1 MNIYVSNL
9 NFRTRGESLQTL
21 FGEYGEVSSANI
33 ITDRETGRSRG
44 FGFVEMPDESAARN
58 AINALNGFEL
68 DERAINVNEARPKT
82 ERATGVKLWL
92 QSGRRLR
99 AQPVLIRIGR
109 KERGRSVERPSPLF
123 DKAVLFPV
131 GDGGGGFRRNA
142 RWPSGRVD
150 GRRSADRNFC
160 RGVSFCRCR
169 MPAKFLAGL
178 SCRNRKLCLPF
189 APDNTGTRSSQC
201 LVSYRTHFR
210 RPSTYGAVISGVII
224 RKIFPIFIII
234 FPSY

>member
-82 ERATGVKLWL
+82 ERSDR
-92 QSGRRLR
+92 QLR
-99 AQPVLIRIGR
+99 AQPVLIQIGR
-109 KERGRSVERPSPLF
+109 KERGGALNAPPRSSIRPCFFRRGMGAEVSGGTLDGRPVGWSGVGARTETSAGAYRSVV
-123 DKAVLFPV
+123 A
-131 GDGGGGFRRNA
+131 GCRRN
-142 RWPSGRVD
+142 
-150 GRRSADRNFC
+150 
-160 RGVSFCRCR
+160 
-169 MPAKFLAGL
+169 FLAGL
-178 SCRNRKLCLPF
+178 SCRNRKLCLPLPLITPE
-189 APDNTGTRSSQC
+189 PDQAN
-201 LVSYRTHFR
+201 V
-210 RPSTYGAVISGVII
+210 
-224 RKIFPIFIII
+224 
-234 FPSY
+234 